1 MIYCKKCIM
10 PNTRPGIIFD
20 DNGVCSPCNWSEKKR
35 KLIGNQEKKIYLIF
49 ATGQKNFQTINGVA
63 F

>member
-20 DNGVCSPCNWSEKKR
+20 DNGVCSPCNWSEK
-35 KLIGNQEKKIYLIF
+35 EE
-49 ATGQKNFQTINGVA
+49 
-63 F
+63 